1 MFKHAKHLMIHD
13 MFVNTVMII
22 QCCLCAPADMES
34 ALALT
39 TEEGTVSDM
48 VAAAVAQ
55 IGEKISFFDEKLS
68 SIITDTILK
77 FYKEKMIKKII
88 NFDYFYFEEYEK
100 KIIIQNCCEIIES
113 SEYEQ
118 ISKEKE
124 YIHEAVLQYVIEN
137 KSMILEGFVNFR
149 IKEYI
154 KYLDSIVDIA
164 VNKYIIE
171 KEYNEF
177 ISLLRMYINSKK
189 SNIKNLHLIY
199 GKSELTILDE
209 NKNIVP
215 LCKEIYNA
223 KFLSDIIFSENDYA
237 LNTLLTLLPQRI
249 EIHLL
254 DSEDEFIK
262 TVKLIF
268 EDRVYICR
276 ECNICRTYK
285 MIKMTKQQ

>member
-1 MFKHAKHLMIHD
+1 MKSFCIKTNNNAILEYLLDKLDYLELEEVRYSKNKFKIYS
-13 MFVNTVMII
+13 NII
-22 QCCLCAPADMES
+22 
-34 ALALT
+34 
-39 TEEGTVSDM
+39 VHY
-48 VAAAVAQ
+48 

-77 FYKEKMIKKII
+77 FYKEKMTKKII

>member
-1 MFKHAKHLMIHD
+1 MKSFCIKTNNNAILEYLLDKLDYLELEEVKYSKNKFKIYS
-13 MFVNTVMII
+13 NII
-22 QCCLCAPADMES
+22 
-34 ALALT
+34 
-39 TEEGTVSDM
+39 VHY
-48 VAAAVAQ
+48 

-237 LNTLLTLLPQRI
+237 LNTLLTLLPKRI

>member
-1 MFKHAKHLMIHD
+1 MKSFCIKTNNNAILEYLLDKLDYLELEEVKYSKNKFKIYS
-13 MFVNTVMII
+13 NII
-22 QCCLCAPADMES
+22 
-34 ALALT
+34 
-39 TEEGTVSDM
+39 VHY
-48 VAAAVAQ
+48 

-124 YIHEAVLQYVIEN
+124 YIHEVVLQYVIEN

>member
-1 MFKHAKHLMIHD
+1 MKSFCIKTNNNAILEYLLDKLDYLELEEVKYSKNKFKIYS
-13 MFVNTVMII
+13 NII
-22 QCCLCAPADMES
+22 
-34 ALALT
+34 
-39 TEEGTVSDM
+39 VHY
-48 VAAAVAQ
+48 
-55 IGEKISFFDEKLS
+55 IGEKISFFDEKIS

>member
-1 MFKHAKHLMIHD
+1 MKSFCIKTNNNAILEYLLDKLDYLELEEVKYSKNKFKIYS
-13 MFVNTVMII
+13 NII
-22 QCCLCAPADMES
+22 
-34 ALALT
+34 
-39 TEEGTVSDM
+39 VHY
-48 VAAAVAQ
+48 

-88 NFDYFYFEEYEK
+88 NFDYFYFEEHEK

-199 GKSELTILDE
+199 GKLELTILDE

>member
-1 MFKHAKHLMIHD
+1 MKSFCIKTNNNAILEYLLDKLDYLELEEVKYSKNKFKIYS
-13 MFVNTVMII
+13 NII
-22 QCCLCAPADMES
+22 
-34 ALALT
+34 
-39 TEEGTVSDM
+39 VHY
-48 VAAAVAQ
+48 

-154 KYLDSIVDIA
+154 KYLDSIVDIT

>member
-1 MFKHAKHLMIHD
+1 MKSFCIKTNNNAILEYLLDKLDYLELEEVKYSKNKFKIYS
-13 MFVNTVMII
+13 NII
-22 QCCLCAPADMES
+22 
-34 ALALT
+34 
-39 TEEGTVSDM
+39 VHY
-48 VAAAVAQ
+48 

-77 FYKEKMIKKII
+77 FCKEKMIKKII

>member
-1 MFKHAKHLMIHD
+1 MKSFCIKTNNNAILEYLLDKLDYLELEEVKYSKNKFKIYS
-13 MFVNTVMII
+13 NII
-22 QCCLCAPADMES
+22 
-34 ALALT
+34 
-39 TEEGTVSDM
+39 VHY
-48 VAAAVAQ
+48 

-285 MIKMTKQQ
+285 MIKITKQQ

>member
-1 MFKHAKHLMIHD
+1 MKSFCIKTNNNAILEYLLDKLDYLELEEVKYSKNKFKIYS
-13 MFVNTVMII
+13 NII
-22 QCCLCAPADMES
+22 
-34 ALALT
+34 
-39 TEEGTVSDM
+39 VHY
-48 VAAAVAQ
+48 

-88 NFDYFYFEEYEK
+88 SFDYFYFEEYEK

-124 YIHEAVLQYVIEN
+124 YIHEAVLQYVIES

>member
-1 MFKHAKHLMIHD
+1 MKSFCIKTNNNAILEYLLDKLDYLELEEVKYSKNKFKIYS
-13 MFVNTVMII
+13 NII
-22 QCCLCAPADMES
+22 VHYIE
-34 ALALT
+34 
-39 TEEGTVSDM
+39 
-48 VAAAVAQ
+48 
-55 IGEKISFFDEKLS
+55 EKISFFDEKLS

-124 YIHEAVLQYVIEN
+124 YIHEAVLQYVIES

>member
-1 MFKHAKHLMIHD
+1 MKSFCIKTNNNAILEYLLDKLEYLELEEVKYSKNKFKIYS
-13 MFVNTVMII
+13 NII
-22 QCCLCAPADMES
+22 
-34 ALALT
+34 
-39 TEEGTVSDM
+39 VHY
-48 VAAAVAQ
+48 

>member
-1 MFKHAKHLMIHD
+1 MKSFCIKTNNNAILEYLLDMLDYLELEEVKYSKNKFKIYS
-13 MFVNTVMII
+13 NII
-22 QCCLCAPADMES
+22 
-34 ALALT
+34 
-39 TEEGTVSDM
+39 VHY
-48 VAAAVAQ
+48 

-88 NFDYFYFEEYEK
+88 NFDYFYFEEHEK

>member
-1 MFKHAKHLMIHD
+1 MKSFCIKTNNNAILEYLLDKLDYLELEEVKYSKNKFKIYS
-13 MFVNTVMII
+13 NII
-22 QCCLCAPADMES
+22 
-34 ALALT
+34 
-39 TEEGTVSDM
+39 VHY
-48 VAAAVAQ
+48 

-88 NFDYFYFEEYEK
+88 NFDYFYFEEHEK

-268 EDRVYICR
+268 EDRVYMQR
-276 ECNICRTYK
+276 
-285 MIKMTKQQ
+285 M

>member
-1 MFKHAKHLMIHD
+1 MKSFCIKTNNNAILEYLLDKLDYLELEEVKYSKNKFKIYS
-13 MFVNTVMII
+13 NII
-22 QCCLCAPADMES
+22 
-34 ALALT
+34 
-39 TEEGTVSDM
+39 VHY
-48 VAAAVAQ
+48 

-88 NFDYFYFEEYEK
+88 NFDYFYFEEHEK

-164 VNKYIIE
+164 VNKYIIY

>member
-1 MFKHAKHLMIHD
+1 MKSFCIKTNNNAILEYLLDKLDYLELEEVKYSKNKFKIYS
-13 MFVNTVMII
+13 NII
-22 QCCLCAPADMES
+22 
-34 ALALT
+34 
-39 TEEGTVSDM
+39 VHY
-48 VAAAVAQ
+48 

-88 NFDYFYFEEYEK
+88 NFDYFYLEEHEK

-177 ISLLRMYINSKK
+177 ISLLRMYIDSKK
-189 SNIKNLHLIY
+189 SNIKNLNLIY

>member
-1 MFKHAKHLMIHD
+1 MKSFCIKTNNNAILEYLLDKLDYLELEEVKYSKNKFKIYS
-13 MFVNTVMII
+13 NII
-22 QCCLCAPADMES
+22 
-34 ALALT
+34 
-39 TEEGTVSDM
+39 VHY
-48 VAAAVAQ
+48 

-88 NFDYFYFEEYEK
+88 NFVYFYFEEYEK

>member
-1 MFKHAKHLMIHD
+1 MKSFCIKTNNNAILEYLLDKLDYLELAEVKYSKNKFKIYS
-13 MFVNTVMII
+13 NII
-22 QCCLCAPADMES
+22 
-34 ALALT
+34 
-39 TEEGTVSDM
+39 VHY
-48 VAAAVAQ
+48 
-55 IGEKISFFDEKLS
+55 IGEKISLFDEKLS

-137 KSMILEGFVNFR
+137 NSMILEGFVNFR

>member
-1 MFKHAKHLMIHD
+1 MKSFCIKTNNNAILEYLLDKLDYLELEEVKYSKNKFKIYS
-13 MFVNTVMII
+13 NII
-22 QCCLCAPADMES
+22 
-34 ALALT
+34 
-39 TEEGTVSDM
+39 VHY
-48 VAAAVAQ
+48 

-88 NFDYFYFEEYEK
+88 SFDYFYFEEYEK

>member
-1 MFKHAKHLMIHD
+1 MKSFCIKTNNNAILEYLLDKLDYLELEEVKYSKNKFKIYS
-13 MFVNTVMII
+13 NII
-22 QCCLCAPADMES
+22 
-34 ALALT
+34 
-39 TEEGTVSDM
+39 VHY
-48 VAAAVAQ
+48 

-124 YIHEAVLQYVIEN
+124 YIHEAVLQYVI
-137 KSMILEGFVNFR
+137 
-149 IKEYI
+149 
-154 KYLDSIVDIA
+154 
-164 VNKYIIE
+164 
-171 KEYNEF
+171 
-177 ISLLRMYINSKK
+177 
-189 SNIKNLHLIY
+189 
-199 GKSELTILDE
+199 E

>member
-1 MFKHAKHLMIHD
+1 MKSFCIKTNNNAILEYLLDKLDYLELEEVKYSKNKFKIYS
-13 MFVNTVMII
+13 NII
-22 QCCLCAPADMES
+22 
-34 ALALT
+34 
-39 TEEGTVSDM
+39 VHF
-48 VAAAVAQ
+48 

-268 EDRVYICR
+268 ENRVYICR

>member
-1 MFKHAKHLMIHD
+1 MKSFCIKTNNNAILEYLLDKLDYLELEEVKYSKNKFKIYS
-13 MFVNTVMII
+13 NII
-22 QCCLCAPADMES
+22 
-34 ALALT
+34 
-39 TEEGTVSDM
+39 VHF
-48 VAAAVAQ
+48 

-88 NFDYFYFEEYEK
+88 NFDYFYFEEHEK

>member
-1 MFKHAKHLMIHD
+1 MKSFCIKTNNNAILEYLLDKLDYLELEEVRYSKNKFKIYS
-13 MFVNTVMII
+13 NII
-22 QCCLCAPADMES
+22 
-34 ALALT
+34 
-39 TEEGTVSDM
+39 VHY
-48 VAAAVAQ
+48 

-124 YIHEAVLQYVIEN
+124 YIHEAVLQYVIES

>member
-1 MFKHAKHLMIHD
+1 MKSFCIKTNNNAILEYLLDKLDYLELEEVKYSKNKFKIYS
-13 MFVNTVMII
+13 NII
-22 QCCLCAPADMES
+22 
-34 ALALT
+34 
-39 TEEGTVSDM
+39 VHY
-48 VAAAVAQ
+48 

-177 ISLLRMYINSKK
+177 ISLLRMYINYKK

-285 MIKMTKQQ
+285 MIKMTRQQ

>member
-1 MFKHAKHLMIHD
+1 MKSFFIKTNNNAILEYLLDKLDYLELEEVKYSKNKFKIYS
-13 MFVNTVMII
+13 NII
-22 QCCLCAPADMES
+22 
-34 ALALT
+34 
-39 TEEGTVSDM
+39 VHY
-48 VAAAVAQ
+48 

-285 MIKMTKQQ
+285 MIKMTRQQ

>member
-1 MFKHAKHLMIHD
+1 MKSFCIKTNNNAILEYLLDKLDYLELEEVRYSKNKFKIYS
-13 MFVNTVMII
+13 NII
-22 QCCLCAPADMES
+22 
-34 ALALT
+34 
-39 TEEGTVSDM
+39 VHY
-48 VAAAVAQ
+48 

>member
-1 MFKHAKHLMIHD
+1 MKSFCIKTNNNAILEYLLDKLDYLELEEVKYSKNKFKIYS
-13 MFVNTVMII
+13 NII
-22 QCCLCAPADMES
+22 
-34 ALALT
+34 
-39 TEEGTVSDM
+39 VHY
-48 VAAAVAQ
+48 

>member
-1 MFKHAKHLMIHD
+1 MKSFCIKTNNNAILEYLLDKLDYLELEEVKYSKNKFKIYS
-13 MFVNTVMII
+13 NII
-22 QCCLCAPADMES
+22 
-34 ALALT
+34 
-39 TEEGTVSDM
+39 VHY
-48 VAAAVAQ
+48 

-77 FYKEKMIKKII
+77 FYTEKMIKKII

>member
-1 MFKHAKHLMIHD
+1 MKSFCIKTNNNAILEYLLDKLDYLELEEVKYSKNKFKIYS
-13 MFVNTVMII
+13 NII
-22 QCCLCAPADMES
+22 
-34 ALALT
+34 
-39 TEEGTVSDM
+39 VHY
-48 VAAAVAQ
+48 

-100 KIIIQNCCEIIES
+100 KIIMQNCCEIIES

>member
-1 MFKHAKHLMIHD
+1 MKSFCIKTNNNAILEYLLDKLDYLELEEVKYSKNKFKIYS
-13 MFVNTVMII
+13 NII
-22 QCCLCAPADMES
+22 
-34 ALALT
+34 
-39 TEEGTVSDM
+39 VHY
-48 VAAAVAQ
+48 

-124 YIHEAVLQYVIEN
+124 YIHEAVLKYVIEN

>member
-1 MFKHAKHLMIHD
+1 MKSFCIKTNNNAILEYLLDKLDYLELEEVKYSKNKFKIYS
-13 MFVNTVMII
+13 NII
-22 QCCLCAPADMES
+22 
-34 ALALT
+34 
-39 TEEGTVSDM
+39 VHY
-48 VAAAVAQ
+48 

-88 NFDYFYFEEYEK
+88 NFDYFYFEEHEK

-137 KSMILEGFVNFR
+137 KSMILEGFVKFR

>member
-1 MFKHAKHLMIHD
+1 MKSFCIKTNNNAILEYLLDKLDYLELEEVKYSKNKFKIYS
-13 MFVNTVMII
+13 NII
-22 QCCLCAPADMES
+22 
-34 ALALT
+34 
-39 TEEGTVSDM
+39 VHY
-48 VAAAVAQ
+48 

-124 YIHEAVLQYVIEN
+124 YIYEAVLQYVIEN

>member
-1 MFKHAKHLMIHD
+1 MKSFCIKTNNNAILEYLLDKLDYLELEEVRYSKNKFKIYS
-13 MFVNTVMII
+13 NII
-22 QCCLCAPADMES
+22 
-34 ALALT
+34 
-39 TEEGTVSDM
+39 VHY
-48 VAAAVAQ
+48 

-88 NFDYFYFEEYEK
+88 SFDYFYFEEYEK

-124 YIHEAVLQYVIEN
+124 YIHEAVLQYVIES

>member
-1 MFKHAKHLMIHD
+1 MKSFCIKTNNNAILEYLLDKLDYLELEEVKYSKNKFKIYS
-13 MFVNTVMII
+13 NII
-22 QCCLCAPADMES
+22 
-34 ALALT
+34 
-39 TEEGTVSDM
+39 VHY
-48 VAAAVAQ
+48 

-285 MIKMTKQQ
+285 MIKMTRQQ

>member
-1 MFKHAKHLMIHD
+1 MKSFCIKTNNNAILEYLLDKLDYLELEEVKYSKNKFKIYS
-13 MFVNTVMII
+13 NII
-22 QCCLCAPADMES
+22 
-34 ALALT
+34 
-39 TEEGTVSDM
+39 VHY
-48 VAAAVAQ
+48 

-68 SIITDTILK
+68 SIITDIILK

>member
-1 MFKHAKHLMIHD
+1 MKSFCIKTNNNAILEYLLDKLDYLELEEVKYSKNKFKIYS
-13 MFVNTVMII
+13 NII
-22 QCCLCAPADMES
+22 
-34 ALALT
+34 
-39 TEEGTVSDM
+39 VHY
-48 VAAAVAQ
+48 

-215 LCKEIYNA
+215 LCKEVYNA

>member
-1 MFKHAKHLMIHD
+1 MKSFCIKTNNNAILEYLLDKLDYLELEEVKYSKNKFKIYS
-13 MFVNTVMII
+13 NII
-22 QCCLCAPADMES
+22 
-34 ALALT
+34 
-39 TEEGTVSDM
+39 VHY
-48 VAAAVAQ
+48 

-177 ISLLRMYINSKK
+177 ISLLRKYINSKK